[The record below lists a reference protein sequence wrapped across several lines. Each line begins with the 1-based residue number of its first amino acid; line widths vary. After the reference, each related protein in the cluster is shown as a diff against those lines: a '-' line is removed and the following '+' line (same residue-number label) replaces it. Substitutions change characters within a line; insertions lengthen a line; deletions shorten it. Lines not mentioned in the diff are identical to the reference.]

1 MKKEYIIP
9 KIKEYHGEV
18 LLMLSASDTEGDGN
32 QFAREFYFD
41 DEEEEEEKSI
51 WDR

>member
-18 LLMLSASDTEGDGN
+18 LLMLSASDTEADGK
-32 QFAREFYFD
+32 QFAIEIYVD
-41 DEEEEEEKSI
+41 DEEEEEESI
-51 WDR
+51 WSR